1 MFHGEAEMWG
11 SLWGNEN
18 MKYRRDNGRH
28 PRWVSKGFMV
38 RYENEQDKYGEHI
51 KEPAGAWSQRVK
63 S

>member
-1 MFHGEAEMWG
+1 MWG

-38 RYENEQDKYGEHI
+38 RYENEQDKYGEQI